1 MIPRGLGAT
10 SREPVRAVAADD
22 IGPTRRARAPF
33 PCGRGHI
40 GAVLAVTR
48 HRRGPETR
56 RGCSSKLPG
65 PSRSATSRKSP
76 VTGSRSAAAPSLLR
90 QPAFVCFLGSR
101 VLSVTAYQ
109 MQAVAIGWQIYELTG
124 SAFDLGLVGLVQFA
138 PFVLL
143 SLVVGHVADGYDRRS
158 VIRLCQAGMAL
169 LALAL
174 AAGTASGAIDRG
186 LMFAVLLL
194 VSTARTF
201 EIPTMHAL
209 LPGLVPAEVLPRA
222 IAASASANQSA
233 IICGPALGG
242 LIYAFG
248 PTTVYALCAVLFAI
262 AATLATLIPPAVR
275 TAPRPKPTLA
285 SLLAGLVYLR
295 GQPVLLGVITLDLV
309 VVLFGGVTALLP
321 IFARDI
327 LLTGPWGLGLLRAA
341 PAVGALAVTAVLARR
356 APDGRLGLKL
366 FGSTALFGLATMV
379 FALST
384 SLAVSLAALAV
395 YGAADAMSVVIR
407 QGLIQSRTPNEVLG
421 RVMAVNSMFTGT
433 TGTLGDFRAGALAAI
448 TGPVA
453 SALVGGVGAI
463 ALTLAWMRLVPPLV
477 RIERFAADDAARPA
491 R

>member
-1 MIPRGLGAT
+1 MTDPIPSG
-10 SREPVRAVAADD
+10 
-22 IGPTRRARAPF
+22 
-33 PCGRGHI
+33 
-40 GAVLAVTR
+40 
-48 HRRGPETR
+48 
-56 RGCSSKLPG
+56 
-65 PSRSATSRKSP
+65 
-76 VTGSRSAAAPSLLR
+76 AAPSLLR

-109 MQAVAIGWQIYELTG
+109 MQTVAIGWQIYELTG
-124 SAFDLGLVGLVQFA
+124 SALDLGLVGLVQFV

-143 SLVVGHVADGYDRRS
+143 SLLVGHFADGYDRRG
-158 VIRLCQAGMAL
+158 VVRLCQAAMGL

-174 AAGTASGAIDRG
+174 AAGTASGEIGRG
-186 LMFAVLLL
+186 LMFGLLL
-194 VSTARTF
+194 LIATARTF

-209 LPGLVPAEVLPRA
+209 LPGLVPAAVLPRA
-222 IAASASANQSA
+222 IAASASANQA
-233 IICGPALGG
+233 ATICGPALGG

-248 PTTVYALCAVLFAI
+248 ATTVYALCAALFAV
-262 AATLATLIPPAVR
+262 AATLATLIPPHVR
-275 TAPRPKPTLA
+275 TAPRQKL
-285 SLLAGLVYLR
+285 SLQSLMAGLVYLR
-295 GQPVLLGVITLDLV
+295 GQPVLLGVVTLDLV

-366 FGSTALFGLATMV
+366 FAATAVFGAATVV

-384 SLAVSLAALAV
+384 SLALSLAALAV
-395 YGAADAMSVVIR
+395 YGAADATSVVIR
-407 QGLIQSRTPNEVLG
+407 QGLIQTRTPNAVLG

-433 TGTLGDFRAGALAAI
+433 TGTLGDFRAGAVAAG

-463 ALTLAWMRLVPPLV
+463 VLTLVWMRLVPPLA
-477 RIERFAADDAARPA
+477 RIERFAPDDGPDERAA
-491 R
+491 

>member
-1 MIPRGLGAT
+1 M
-10 SREPVRAVAADD
+10 
-22 IGPTRRARAPF
+22 
-33 PCGRGHI
+33 
-40 GAVLAVTR
+40 
-48 HRRGPETR
+48 
-56 RGCSSKLPG
+56 
-65 PSRSATSRKSP
+65 
-76 VTGSRSAAAPSLLR
+76 LR

-109 MQAVAIGWQIYELTG
+109 MQTVAIGWQIYELTG
-124 SAFDLGLVGLVQFA
+124 SALDLGLVGLVQFV

-143 SLVVGHVADGYDRRS
+143 SLLVGHFADGYDRRG
-158 VIRLCQAGMAL
+158 VVRLCQAAMGL

-174 AAGTASGAIDRG
+174 AAGTASGEIGRG
-186 LMFAVLLL
+186 LMFGLLL
-194 VSTARTF
+194 LIATARTF

-209 LPGLVPAEVLPRA
+209 LPGLVPAAVLPRA
-222 IAASASANQSA
+222 IAASASANQA
-233 IICGPALGG
+233 ATICGPALGG

-248 PTTVYALCAVLFAI
+248 ATTVYALCAALFAV
-262 AATLATLIPPAVR
+262 AATLATLIPPHVR
-275 TAPRPKPTLA
+275 TAPRQKL
-285 SLLAGLVYLR
+285 SLQSLMAGLVYLR
-295 GQPVLLGVITLDLV
+295 GQPVLLGVVTLDLV

-366 FGSTALFGLATMV
+366 FAATAVFGAATVV

-384 SLAVSLAALAV
+384 SLALSLAALAV
-395 YGAADAMSVVIR
+395 YGAADATSVVIR
-407 QGLIQSRTPNEVLG
+407 QGLIQTRTPNAVLG

-433 TGTLGDFRAGALAAI
+433 TGTLGDFRAGAVAAG

-463 ALTLAWMRLVPPLV
+463 VLTLVWMRLVPPLA
-477 RIERFAADDAARPA
+477 RIERFAPDDGPDERAA
-491 R
+491 